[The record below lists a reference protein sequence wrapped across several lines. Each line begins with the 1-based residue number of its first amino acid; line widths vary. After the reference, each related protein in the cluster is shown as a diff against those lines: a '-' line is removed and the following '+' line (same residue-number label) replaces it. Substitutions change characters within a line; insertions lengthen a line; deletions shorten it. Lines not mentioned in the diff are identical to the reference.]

1 MLDWLND
8 PVLGTNILI
17 EDLIIACGIFL
28 LGVVLSSFLPRLLA
42 KNIARIIS
50 GFEERSLV
58 KRFKKGSRDHKKHKG
73 RIDKRMEA
81 TVVKPVKR
89 GLITF
94 YLLLFLVLA
103 VLSLPIEMGTE
114 FELFRR
120 DYQAW
125 RFIQFGVSFILIVLL
140 SVYALEPILKAT
152 IYAAMGTKTSKTSK
166 YRLYRSLKVAMK
178 ILIITFGAF
187 ISLEFSFTP
196 GQLDPFNWMVDILI
210 FSLIILAAFI
220 TAQLVVTIT
229 EPQFRSGEKSKKD
242 TGKAIGRAIKIAL
255 YIFGLVVAMLYLGIS
270 PTTIFGGSVAAGI
283 ILGFGLQ
290 DTISNFAAGIVIV
303 MDKPFV
309 IGDRIRLDWGGR
321 ETWGDVTD
329 LSLRS
334 TWIKT
339 PEDEMIVVP
348 NNVIASSQVWN
359 YTRESPKVAL
369 HFDVGISYDSDWRL
383 AEKLMLEILH
393 KHPLILNKPPPY
405 ILMKEFAESATV
417 MTLWFWISEARDR
430 LIIQSDVLKRT
441 KDAFDRNGVEIPYP
455 YRTQVYK
462 TDLPKPH
469 RLAEDYRSPI
479 YLPSTGFRKFKI
491 QDDSIVELETSG
503 TVILAPTSGSYPARY
518 AAPIVMETAKKMG
531 ASVVALFI
539 KTPGGSNME
548 GQRALRIYNEVAKSM
563 GIDIKL
569 VYKEGDVLENILEA
583 VETEEASIVIMGST
597 EESIFG
603 RISRRSVSREL
614 LVHLSIPTMI
624 IPIKAVAREAE
635 GSAAASDD
643 EFDEEVVDFSS
654 LGALGKMEEKGLG
667 ENTNR
672 ETK

>member
-1 MLDWLND
+1 MFDWLND
-8 PVLGTNILI
+8 PVLGTDIQVQ
-17 EDLIIACGIFL
+17 DLIIAGAIFL
-28 LGVVLSSFLPRLLA
+28 LGVILSTFLPRLLA
-42 KNIARIIS
+42 KNIAKIIS

-58 KRFKKGSRDHKKHKG
+58 KRFKKGSKDHRKQKG
-73 RIDKRMEA
+73 RIDRRMEA

-103 VLSLPIEMGTE
+103 ILSLPIEMGTE
-114 FELFRR
+114 FEVFNR

-125 RFIQFGVSFILIVLL
+125 RFIQFLVAFGLLVLL
-140 SVYALEPILKAT
+140 SVYALEPILKAA
-152 IYAAMGTKTSKTSK
+152 IYAAMGSKTSKTSK
-166 YRLYRSLKVAMK
+166 YRLYRSLKMAMK
-178 ILIITFGAF
+178 ILIITLGAF
-187 ISLEFSFTP
+187 ISLEVSFTRD
-196 GQLDPFNWMVDILI
+196 QLRPINWLLDILV
-210 FSLIILAAFI
+210 FSIILVTSFTI
-220 TAQLVVTIT
+220 AQFVVTLT

-255 YIFGLVVAMLYLGIS
+255 YLLGLIIALLYLGIS
-270 PTTIFGGSVAAGI
+270 PTTVFGGSVAAGI

-290 DTISNFAAGIVIV
+290 DTIANFAAGVVIV

-329 LSLRS
+329 VSLRS

-339 PEDEMIVVP
+339 PEDEVIVVP

-359 YTRESPKVAL
+359 YTRDSPKVAL
-369 HFDVGISYDSDWRL
+369 VFDVGISYDSDWKL
-383 AEKLMLEILH
+383 AEKLILEILH
-393 KHPLILNKPPPY
+393 KHPLVLNKPPPY
-405 ILMKEFAESATV
+405 VLMKEFAESSTV

-430 LIIQSDVLKRT
+430 LIIRSDILKRT

-462 TDLPKPH
+462 ADLPKPH
-469 RLAEDYRSPI
+469 KLAEDYKSPL
-479 YLPSTGFRKFKI
+479 YLPSTGHRKFKV
-491 QDDSIVELETSG
+491 QEDSIVELETTG

-518 AAPIVMETAKKMG
+518 AAPIVMETAMKMG

-539 KTPGGSNME
+539 KTPGGSNIE
-548 GQRALRIYNEVAKSM
+548 GQRALRIYNEVAKSN

-569 VYKEGDVLENILEA
+569 IYKEGDVLENILET
-583 VETEEASIVIMGST
+583 VEAEEASIVIMGST
-597 EESIFG
+597 EESVFG
-603 RISRRSVSREL
+603 RISKRSVSREL

-624 IPIKAVAREAE
+624 IPIKAVAREKE
-635 GSAAASDD
+635 VEETKRVMEEQLD
-643 EFDEEVVDFSS
+643 ESVVDFSS
-654 LGALGKMEEKGLG
+654 LGALEKMEE
-667 ENTNR
+667 ESMD
-672 ETK
+672 EDMDED